1 MIKRNDEFSLCAKGK
16 AKKQQAG
23 SGKAA
28 EKQKAAG
35 MADKRAKVTMKK
47 RQNGME
53 TCIFCHAEGRG
64 AAADGHSA
72 QLPTGRA

>member
-28 EKQKAAG
+28 EKQIAAG
-35 MADKRAKVTMKK
+35 KADKGAKVTVRK
-47 RQNGME
+47 R
-53 TCIFCHAEGRG
+53 
-64 AAADGHSA
+64 HS
-72 QLPTGRA
+72 PRP